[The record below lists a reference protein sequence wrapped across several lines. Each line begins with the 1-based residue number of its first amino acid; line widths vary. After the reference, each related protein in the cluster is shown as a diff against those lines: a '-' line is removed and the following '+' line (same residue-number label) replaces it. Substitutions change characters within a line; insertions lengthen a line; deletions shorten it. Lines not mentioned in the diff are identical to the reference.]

1 MNNLQ
6 ERYYEREYDEVP
18 SSLLINY
25 ASRTL
30 EQFTPTPF
38 SPKPYTSSSSV
49 ISLHDFTRFGHT
61 SKLCVCMCMKDTY
74 TWSVHEICII

>member
-1 MNNLQ
+1 MNILQ
-6 ERYYEREYDEVP
+6 EGGDMQESMGYP
-18 SSLLINY
+18 SSLLINN

-38 SPKPYTSSSSV
+38 SPTKYTSSNV

-61 SKLCVCMCMKDTY
+61 SKLCIFY
-74 TWSVHEICII
+74 IICL